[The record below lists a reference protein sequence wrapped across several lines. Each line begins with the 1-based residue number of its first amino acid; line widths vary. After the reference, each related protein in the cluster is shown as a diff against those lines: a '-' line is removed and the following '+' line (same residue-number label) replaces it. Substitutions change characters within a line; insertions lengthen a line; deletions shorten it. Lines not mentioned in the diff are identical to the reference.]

1 MKINGISLSE
11 PYLFGNEKKYINECI
26 DSNWVST
33 AGYFVEKFEQE
44 IAKFCNVKYA
54 VSCNSGSSA
63 LDIALKLAGVEKND
77 EVIVP
82 TLTFIASVN
91 AIAYNQAH
99 PLFIDVDEYFNLDV
113 TKYIN
118 FIKNNTFKK
127 DGYTFNLKTKR
138 RIKAIMP
145 VHVWGNAVNFSSLLN
160 FCKDQNIEIV
170 EDATESLGSRYT
182 SYEMKKKKPGGL
194 GLVGCLSFNGNKII
208 TSGGGG
214 MILTNNKDLAKK
226 ALYLTTQAKDDSLR
240 FIHNNVGYNY
250 RLPNINAA
258 LGLAQLENI
267 NEILKLKKQNHD
279 LYRDLF
285 RNHKKLNI
293 CDTPSYA
300 ENNHWMNILRI
311 ESNKKNIFEPLL
323 KHLIKLGI
331 QVRPIWYLNHKQRQY
346 VDCSRDDLSYA
357 EGLYSN
363 SLCLPSS
370 TGIKK
375 SQIEIVAKE
384 IKAFID

>member
-1 MKINGISLSE
+1 MKINEISLSE

-54 VSCNSGSSA
+54 VSCNSGTSA
-63 LDIALKLAGVEKND
+63 LDIALKLAGVEKYD

-170 EDATESLGSRYT
+170 EDATESLGSRYS

-214 MILTNNKDLAKK
+214 MILTKH
-226 ALYLTTQAKDDSLR
+226 Y
-240 FIHNNVGYNY
+240 I
-250 RLPNINAA
+250 LP
-258 LGLAQLENI
+258 
-267 NEILKLKKQNHD
+267 LKQK
-279 LYRDLF
+279 
-285 RNHKKLNI
+285 
-293 CDTPSYA
+293 
-300 ENNHWMNILRI
+300 M
-311 ESNKKNIFEPLL
+311 
-323 KHLIKLGI
+323 
-331 QVRPIWYLNHKQRQY
+331 
-346 VDCSRDDLSYA
+346 
-357 EGLYSN
+357 
-363 SLCLPSS
+363 
-370 TGIKK
+370 
-375 SQIEIVAKE
+375 IV
-384 IKAFID
+384 

>member
-1 MKINGISLSE
+1 M
-11 PYLFGNEKKYINECI
+11 
-26 DSNWVST
+26 
-33 AGYFVEKFEQE
+33 
-44 IAKFCNVKYA
+44 
-54 VSCNSGSSA
+54 
-63 LDIALKLAGVEKND
+63 
-77 EVIVP
+77 
-82 TLTFIASVN
+82 
-91 AIAYNQAH
+91 
-99 PLFIDVDEYFNLDV
+99 
-113 TKYIN
+113 
-118 FIKNNTFKK
+118 
-127 DGYTFNLKTKR
+127 
-138 RIKAIMP
+138 
-145 VHVWGNAVNFSSLLN
+145 
-160 FCKDQNIEIV
+160 
-170 EDATESLGSRYT
+170 
-182 SYEMKKKKPGGL
+182 
-194 GLVGCLSFNGNKII
+194 
-208 TSGGGG
+208 
-214 MILTNNKDLAKK
+214 
-226 ALYLTTQAKDDSLR
+226 
-240 FIHNNVGYNY
+240 
-250 RLPNINAA
+250 PNINAA

-267 NEILKLKKQNHD
+267 NEILKLKKQNYN

-285 RNHKKLNI
+285 RNHKKLSI

-357 EGLYSN
+357 ESLYSN